1 MTSMFKKKEPN
12 VIATQ
17 KVKDLVNEKF
27 KLDDKSTLSI
37 AELNCHKPDCP
48 PKAVSYTHLTLPTKA

>member
-27 KLDDKSTLSI
+27 KLDDKST
-37 AELNCHKPDCP
+37 
-48 PKAVSYTHLTLPTKA
+48 